1 VKIIN
6 TLFLSSPGVGACTMG
21 DFAGVLLLRS
31 DSFSW
36 CEVLRGDAFCM
47 GA

>member
-1 VKIIN
+1 MEIIN
-6 TLFLSSPGVGACTMG
+6 ALFLSSLGVGAYTMG

-36 CEVLRGDAFCM
+36 CEVLREDEFCT